1 MGFTIEKLR
10 FNHWKVEQAGWWRL
24 PRLTINNVDLDI
36 NICGKHGEQALFC
49 FAINEDA
56 KLHWRASKINHAWP
70 APLKKLQQV
79 PLDEQ
84 GKHHHADLGDPPRTW
99 RNGSTTTQGAQRQ
112 PKETLCSC
120 RPHQIRQQRQQSPWL
135 FAAYSGMGKGPYGL
149 PSGNLT

>member
-70 APLKKLQQV
+70 APLKSCNKFHLM
-79 PLDEQ
+79 
-84 GKHHHADLGDPPRTW
+84 
-99 RNGSTTTQGAQRQ
+99 S
-112 PKETLCSC
+112 KESIIMLILEIL
-120 RPHQIRQQRQQSPWL
+120 PEHEGMVQQQRREHKDSQKKHS
-135 FAAYSGMGKGPYGL
+135 AAAGRTRFGSNANKVLGCSQPIVEWAKDRTVYPL
-149 PSGNLT
+149 VI